1 MALGWFLIGEGKLEE
16 HLDEFPSSIDAN
28 AASDSVREA
37 RHRLKAAFRIRIYY
51 CPDPGNNLSPFVS
64 GSGVWTPKK
73 EGNFKTNFGS
83 YRY

>member
-64 GSGVWTPKK
+64 GSGGLDPKK
-73 EGNFKTNFGS
+73 GRKF
-83 YRY
+83 